1 MFFELK
7 EYENCEQMS
16 VSEWLAQQQLLK
28 GKTLGPQGNTGPV
41 GLIGR
46 SGLSGPQGPSG
57 PQGRQGNSGATGPI
71 GPTGPSGPTGPTG
84 PRGPTGTELGDT
96 GPTGPTGPRGTASS
110 GPTGPSGP
118 LGPSG
123 LTGPSGT
130 TGPQLPSSLA
140 IGVSGLAGPQGIG
153 TYKILESSVKAE
165 TPFGTITPI
174 YRFRNVLSGN
184 VQGLYRLV
192 LSRSPN
198 DSYAVPGANVNDRRF
213 FIGDLFIGP
222 IVIVGGERSVVYKL
236 LPSVDGNGTDYL
248 EAIKEDNVDRSD
260 FNIVIKLNT
269 EYNEFFSFTVFQ
281 LQTPFGLPQQLSI
294 A

>member
-1 MFFELK
+1 
-7 EYENCEQMS
+7 MS

-41 GLIGR
+41 GPIGR

-57 PQGRQGNSGATGPI
+57 AQGRQGNSGATGPI

-123 LTGPSGT
+123 LTGPSGAS
-130 TGPQLPSSLA
+130 GLSLPSSVA
-140 IGVSGLAGPQGIG
+140 IGGTGPVGPQGVG
-153 TYKILESSVKAE
+153 TYKLLEAKVVADTESGPTRVYE
-165 TPFGTITPI
+165 FT
-174 YRFRNVLSGN
+174 NVLSGN
-184 VQGLYRLV
+184 VQGVYRLI
-192 LSRSPN
+192 LNRSPGTLPRVEN
-198 DSYAVPGANVNDRRF
+198 IEDRRF

-222 IVIVGGERSVVYKL
+222 PVLVEGQRQVVFKL
-236 LPSVDGNGTDYL
+236 LPQVDADGGDSL
-248 EAIKEDNVDRSD
+248 LVASEASGSD
-260 FNIVIKLNT
+260 FKILISLST
-269 EYNEFFSFTVFQ
+269 DFDEFFSLTILQ
-281 LQTPFGLPQQLSI
+281 LQSPFGLTEQLSI